1 MDNYNFKKEFLL
13 ERAVSVF
20 SDESEL
26 SESQAEI
33 IKQVKDFDIDEIYFS
48 TDGNDSYPAVFLKR
62 VKFFDTNTF
71 SCITEIQ
78 RKMWNYKKVLFLY
91 VYNDTEIHIYNC
103 SEKPN
108 PFDKNKANVNLSEIE
123 LASAQFADEKKIGRL
138 ANVFS
143 SISLDSGQFWT
154 LQEAQEYKNKIKL
167 QHRVDKYLI
176 QSLLETTK
184 CLKNKGL
191 ENIDVIHK
199 LLLRSL
205 FLLYLEDRGATDATF
220 YNSIQK
226 GASSYFDILNNVE
239 DTYRL
244 FRELESH
251 FNGNVF
257 SIVEGEKGIVTNEHL
272 KLIKQCFISGN
283 DGTSQINL
291 FPDWR
296 IFNFKI
302 IQIELLSEIYE
313 NFMAEANLEQK
324 KKTGTFYTP
333 PSLVELILNEKL
345 PCKKQ
350 DTEYNVK
357 VLDPACGSGIFLVES
372 FKRLVKRYENHTKTE
387 LTDFGKLKEI
397 LLKNIYGI
405 EINHQSIMIA
415 AFSLYLAL
423 LDKLNPKTLW
433 QDKKLPYLINSELIP
448 VQKRGNNLFCRDAI
462 QTNQEIENI
471 HFDLVVGNPPF
482 GTENK
487 SKDITLSQSIRDY
500 CEKEDFAKEMVLPFF
515 HKATKFSSN
524 GEIALVFNAKILT
537 NTGPKYQ
544 NFRRWLFNKCSV
556 SKIYNFS
563 VLRNAPK
570 DFGGQLFGSAIG
582 PICIAFYKVSKENE
596 SDRIVYYAPKTYVKN
611 NVLEGLVIDST
622 DVKYLPREECKKPD
636 TKIWKIAMWGG
647 TEDLN
652 LINKLSKHQ
661 TLSNFVEANNLK
673 IGLGLQ
679 FIDSTTKK
687 PICCSNVCQTYIT
700 PNSIG
705 RFVSFYTGK
714 LSDSLPSK
722 TKERCRHSTDAEK
735 IECFRRLGNI
745 DTYIGPH
752 VLIKEGITK
761 SKIYASYIEEDCSF
775 NSKVIGISNTDEKTL
790 KAITCLINS
799 KLAEYYL
806 FICAAS
812 IGIEREEIKMND
824 IENIPFNLSPAIINQ
839 LATLYDTH
847 ITKSEFQTDFSD
859 LESQVDKLLFA
870 CYNLSSEEQF
880 LIQDFALVVKPL
892 MMKSNMDYAFAPTN
906 KGILEPYSNTFCAS
920 INKFL
925 STQKIRIQY
934 SDFYTDSQ
942 SPLSVFKVSF
952 GSINDTFNSK
962 NLKDVL
968 TIIDRTL
975 WEKNAVGIYFRKKL
989 NYYDGDDIYLIR
1001 PNQRRFWT
1009 QSAAMADASELILEI
1024 LNMN

>member
-143 SISLDSGQFWT
+143 SISLDSGQFWI

-239 DTYRL
+239 DTYKL

-345 PCKKQ
+345 PCKKH

-544 NFRRWLFNKCSV
+544 NFRRWLFNKCNV

-647 TEDLN
+647 DADFRIVKRIEQNFDTIEKFLN
-652 LINKLSKHQ
+652 DNCDTWVFGTGLHAPDKNKNQ
-661 TLSNFVEANNLK
+661 TYFK
-673 IGLGLQ
+673 P
-679 FIDSTTKK
+679 TKK
-687 PICCSNVCQTYIT
+687 VICLKRVDKYYTSEDVATNVDKVFR
-700 PNSIG
+700 P
-705 RFVSFYTGK
+705 
-714 LSDSLPSK
+714 
-722 TKERCRHSTDAEK
+722 TKESLYKTPY
-735 IECFRRLGNI
+735 L
-745 DTYIGPH
+745 
-752 VLIKEGITK
+752 LIKETQKNKEYCSSI
-761 SKIYASYIEEDCSF
+761 IDFDSYHTGYSIVSEETWKL
-775 NSKVIGISNTDEKTL
+775 NSL
-790 KAITCLINS
+790 CALINS
-799 KLAEYYL
+799 SFAKYYL
-806 FICAAS
+806 NLTTAS
-812 IGIEREEIKMND
+812 WGIERDRAQSNETLRLPSILSANKEDLMHLSGIVEQIRKQKQQFKD
-824 IENIPFNLSPAIINQ
+824 TTELEKQADDFILTNILNLSENECMCIQDTLYYSMDVFEKREKSEALWPIIDSKSYTIAICSLLDDFLKSQDVYVSGTVYKNTHNSPLAIIKISFGNKKNV
-839 LATLYDTH
+839 
-847 ITKSEFQTDFSD
+847 ISE
-859 LESQVDKLLFA
+859 
-870 CYNLSSEEQF
+870 
-880 LIQDFALVVKPL
+880 
-892 MMKSNMDYAFAPTN
+892 
-906 KGILEPYSNTFCAS
+906 
-920 INKFL
+920 
-925 STQKIRIQY
+925 
-934 SDFYTDSQ
+934 
-942 SPLSVFKVSF
+942 SPLSFYNELMTLDK
-952 GSINDTFNSK
+952 K
-962 NLKDVL
+962 
-968 TIIDRTL
+968 L
-975 WEKNAVGIYFRKKL
+975 WEEKGYDIYFRKKL

-1024 LNMN
+1024 LNMD